1 MHEMS
6 VALEVCRLAEE
17 QIGRQALPRV
27 TAMGLEVG
35 ERSGIVADN
44 LAFCLDTLLTHPP
57 FRAARA
63 IIQRTGGSALRLE
76 WLEIEDLEL
85 DEAVTR

>member
-17 QIGRQALPRV
+17 QVGAEALPRV
-27 TAMGLEVG
+27 TGIGLEVG
-35 ERSGIVADN
+35 HRSGVMADN

-63 IIQRTGGSALRLE
+63 LIRRTDGSELRLE
-76 WLEIEDLEL
+76 WLELDDLEI
-85 DEAVTR
+85 ENANIP

>member
-17 QIGRQALPRV
+17 QVGVEGLPRV
-27 TAMGLEVG
+27 VGMGLVVG
-35 ERSGIVADN
+35 HRSGVMADN

-57 FRAARA
+57 FRAARSV
-63 IIQRTGGSALRLE
+63 IRRTDGSALRLE
-76 WLEIEDLEL
+76 WLEL
-85 DEAVTR
+85 DDPETEYANTP

>member
-17 QIGRQALPRV
+17 EVGLAALPRV
-27 TAMGLEVG
+27 GGLGLEVG
-35 ERSGIVADN
+35 EHSGVAVEN
-44 LAFCLDTLLTHPP
+44 LVFCLETLLTNPP

-63 IIQRTGGSALRLE
+63 VIERTEGAALRLQ
-76 WLEIEDLEL
+76 WLEIED
-85 DEAVTR
+85 DTP

>member
-17 QIGRQALPRV
+17 QVGVEGLPRV
-27 TAMGLEVG
+27 VGMGLEVG
-35 ERSGIVADN
+35 HRSGVMADN

-57 FRAARA
+57 FRAARSV
-63 IIQRTGGSALRLE
+63 IRRTDGSALRLE
-76 WLEIEDLEL
+76 WLEL
-85 DEAVTR
+85 DDRETEYANTP